1 MNLADPAT
9 LGWWYYPLSFVLNV
23 LDSFVAPLPQ
33 ELFVLAIGPLSAKGL
48 VSFWAACAVA
58 WIANVLGD
66 VWLAWVVERYRHVLE
81 RWRFGRWLLRKAE
94 AGERA
99 LGERGTFMVLAGLR
113 FISGGRTASF
123 VAAGLA
129 AVPRRTQWAATALG
143 SFFWVILMVLI
154 GHLTQSATGLPAWAS
169 ALVGMGVGTLI
180 GAIPAAIGWA
190 KQRSRRGKRNDSTG
204 TTGTG

>member
-1 MNLADPAT
+1 MNLADPST

-33 ELFVLAIGPLSAKGL
+33 ELFVLAIGPLSGRGL
-48 VSFWAACAVA
+48 VSFWAAVAVA

-66 VWLAWVVERYRHVLE
+66 VWLAWVVERYRHVLD
-81 RWRFGRWLLRKAE
+81 RWRFGRWLLAKAE

-99 LGERGTFMVLAGLR
+99 LGERGTFAVLAGLR
-113 FISGGRTASF
+113 FISGGRTASY

-129 AVPRRTQWAATALG
+129 AVPRKTQWAATAVG
-143 SFFWVILMVLI
+143 SLAWVFFMVLI
-154 GHLTQSATGLPAWAS
+154 GQLTQSATGLPAWAS

-180 GAIPAAIGWA
+180 GAIPALIGWA
-190 KQRSRRGKRNDSTG
+190 RKRSQRGRRDDPTSSTG
-204 TTGTG
+204 TG